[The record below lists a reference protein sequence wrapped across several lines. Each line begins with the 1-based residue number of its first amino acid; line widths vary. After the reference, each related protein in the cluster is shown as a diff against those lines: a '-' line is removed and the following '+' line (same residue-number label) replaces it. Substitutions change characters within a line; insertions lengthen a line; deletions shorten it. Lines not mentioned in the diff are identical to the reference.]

1 MGLAV
6 ATALAKRGGW
16 ELHLLDMNVQSGEKA
31 VKELGNVAKFH
42 KCNVTAYKDQADI
55 FDSVHKSTG
64 RLDFVYANAGI
75 VERFSFYEKNE
86 QSPPPEI
93 NQASIDVNLKG
104 VVITSY
110 LAQHYFR
117 LSKESYGK
125 GTQILIMTS
134 SCGGLYPSPFSPMYS
149 AAKHGVVGLMRSIA
163 KHYYVRDK
171 IRVCCTNPGTIKTN
185 LLDVSRLSST
195 DRETDLLKAHGWST
209 FPEEYFTP
217 IEKLVE
223 TVLMLIDGGAMED
236 SKGNKVAAGKDW
248 MLAVEVN
255 GNNHYFRD
263 MPEYSD
269 KMMEDVMKRTDV
281 TEMAPEEMKYYN

>member
-16 ELHLLDMNVQSGEKA
+16 DLHLLDMNVQSGEQA
-31 VKELGNVAKFH
+31 VKELGDVARFH
-42 KCNVTAYKDQADI
+42 KCNVTDYKDQAGV

-75 VERFSFYEKNE
+75 VERFSFYEKHE

-93 NQASIDVNLKG
+93 NQARIDVNLKG

-163 KHYYVRDK
+163 KHYYVCDK

-185 LLDVSRLSST
+185 LLDVSCASF
-195 DRETDLLKAHGWST
+195 D
-209 FPEEYFTP
+209 
-217 IEKLVE
+217 
-223 TVLMLIDGGAMED
+223 
-236 SKGNKVAAGKDW
+236 
-248 MLAVEVN
+248 
-255 GNNHYFRD
+255 
-263 MPEYSD
+263 
-269 KMMEDVMKRTDV
+269 
-281 TEMAPEEMKYYN
+281 